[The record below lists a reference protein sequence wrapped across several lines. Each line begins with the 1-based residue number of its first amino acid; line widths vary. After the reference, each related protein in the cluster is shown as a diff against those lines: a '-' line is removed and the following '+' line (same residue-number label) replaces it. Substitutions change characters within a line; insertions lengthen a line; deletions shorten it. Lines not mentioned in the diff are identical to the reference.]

1 MIGIDHSARQEDLQ
15 IPTLEDVRSI
25 ALALPDVEER
35 ITWGTDV
42 TFRVRDKM
50 FVIGGEGSDGVTI
63 KASIPAQADL
73 IDLDPGTFSKAAYV
87 GRFGWVRVNL
97 ERVDVGMLETL
108 VRAAWRATAPAR
120 LRALAPE

>member
-1 MIGIDHSARQEDLQ
+1 M
-15 IPTLEDVRSI
+15 PTLDDVRSI
-25 ALALPDVEER
+25 ALALPEVEEHV
-35 ITWGTDV
+35 TWGTDV
-42 TFRVRDKM
+42 NFRVSNRM

-108 VRAAWRATAPAR
+108 VRAAWRATAPGEAPCAR
-120 LRALAPE
+120 PGMSEP